1 MRYLVLCILF
11 FFVAV
16 VSAQTPE
23 QTKPAELPKASE
35 LNVNTAVKFLESK
48 EQVLEKWG
56 NTKAKKGSTEFK
68 TKDAE
73 MKKVVDELIDYDFI
87 ARYIIGEKWE
97 TAADDKK
104 VKFFGKIKELFTEL
118 YLEKAFYNKSYEKKY
133 IDKGSEKM
141 YIKGVPESVFITSEV
156 QASFKGKPVIYEL
169 IYHIRIVDG
178 GYKIF
183 DIELDTVSLV
193 RNYKEQFTKNVKDQ
207 SIDELIKMIDRK
219 IKNKDAGSLFIS
231 PKKESK

>member
-1 MRYLVLCILF
+1 MRYLAFCIPVLLT
-11 FFVAV
+11 VML
-16 VSAQTPE
+16 SAQTPE
-23 QTKPAELPKASE
+23 QNKAAETPKTPA
-35 LNVNTAVKFLESK
+35 LNVNAAVKFLETK

-56 NTKAKKGSTEFK
+56 NTKAKKGSAEFK

-87 ARYIIGEKWE
+87 AKYIIGDKWE
-97 TAADDKK
+97 SATEEKK
-104 VKFFGKIKELFTEL
+104 TKFFGKIKELFTEL

-169 IYHIRIVDG
+169 IYHLRMIDG
-178 GYKIF
+178 VYKIF

-207 SIDELIKMIDRK
+207 SIDELIKMIDKK
-219 IKNKDAGSLFIS
+219 IKNKDTDGSFLS